1 MCCGSSTMSTDP
13 KGSCSRDLSEFDDKN
28 EILAVKNVFL
38 DCEGAAHGSR
48 VSALIT
54 TGLDSDED
62 VE

>member
-1 MCCGSSTMSTDP
+1 MSTDP